1 MPAGLYDVAQTR
13 DLGVLQND
21 RFTSNS
27 TEDKR
32 MKFLLATDGS
42 APALRAVK
50 YAAKLIALMGS
61 LENKVT
67 LVSVHDDTGLRH
79 AKALVGG
86 EAVQDYLRELSD
98 KELRPA
104 MKALDAAG
112 IRHDIVIR
120 TGSVAG
126 EIVALANKGRFD
138 TIVLGSKGRGAMLD
152 LLIGSVA
159 QRVLAT
165 AKQPV
170 ILVK

>member
-1 MPAGLYDVAQTR
+1 
-13 DLGVLQND
+13 
-21 RFTSNS
+21 
-27 TEDKR
+27 

-50 YAAKLIALMGS
+50 YAAKLVAL
-61 LENKVT
+61 LEESREHKVT
-67 LVSVHDDTGLRH
+67 LVSVHDDAGLRH
-79 AKALVGG
+79 AKALVGS

-98 KELRPA
+98 KELWPA
-104 MKALDAAG
+104 MRALDAAG

-120 TGSVAG
+120 TGSIAG

-138 TIVLGSKGRGAMLD
+138 MIVLGSKGRGAMMN

-170 ILVK
+170 TLVK